1 MNITGYNEKM
11 QGREYNNQYID
22 KQRLKADKIYR
33 ITLYSKDRISGTV
46 QNGVYVL
53 DVPEV
58 IQDVN
63 KYHLAVEDFIMASEP
78 TAPGTNGINRTYI
91 VETSI
96 TMPNTY
102 STSTKTNSRV
112 LLQTAKDAVAN
123 SIVSYQ
129 HTINSN
135 SVGIPLTDLTF
146 MRQNQIRLTF
156 KKADDTM
163 HDATSMPDTSAFSM
177 TFVIFPYYN

>member
-1 MNITGYNEKM
+1 MNITGYNERL
-11 QGREYNNQYID
+11 QGREYSNQYID
-22 KQRLKADKIYR
+22 KQRLNADKIYR

-46 QNGVYVL
+46 QDGVYSL
-53 DVPEV
+53 DIPD
-58 IQDVN
+58 IINDVN

-78 TAPGTNGINRTYI
+78 STAGTNGINRTYV

-102 STSTKTNSRV
+102 STSSKTNSRV
-112 LLQTAKDAVAN
+112 LFQTAKQPTVN
-123 SIVSYQ
+123 SIVVYQ

-135 SVGIPLTDLTF
+135 SVGVPLTDLTF

-156 KKADDTM
+156 KKTDDTM
-163 HDATSMPDTSAFSM
+163 HDATSMPNDSAFSM
-177 TFVIFPYYN
+177 SFVIYPSYN